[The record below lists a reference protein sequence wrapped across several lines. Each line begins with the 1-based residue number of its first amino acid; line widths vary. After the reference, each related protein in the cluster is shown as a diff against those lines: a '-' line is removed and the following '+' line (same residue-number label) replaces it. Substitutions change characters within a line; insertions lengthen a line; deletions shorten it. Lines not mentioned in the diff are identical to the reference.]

1 MAGLAFVTLAI
12 ALLACQDP
20 ILKWFTDGY
29 STMQILLLRGVVV
42 AVVAFVVLRADG
54 GFTELKTGRPWD
66 HLIRC
71 VLNVATIT
79 LFISAITRLPLADVM
94 ALVMVSPLFT
104 LALSTVVLRER
115 VGIRCWSACVIGF
128 FGVLVM
134 LRPSGGAFNLG
145 GLAAVGASLCYSGM
159 IIQTRRL
166 TTTEPT
172 GRMMA
177 YTAVAVLLVSAV
189 IAPFDWVTPQATDL
203 WVLFAA
209 GVAVGLGHYCLVQ
222 GYRLAAP
229 SVVAPID
236 YTALL
241 WGLLLG
247 WLIWDE
253 LPDTPT
259 LAGAALVASSGL
271 YVIQREAKLARSIN
285 TAATQS
291 AAC

>member
-12 ALLACQDP
+12 ALMACQDA
-20 ILKWFTDGY
+20 ILKWLTDGY

-42 AVVAFVVLRADG
+42 AVIAFVVLRADG
-54 GFTELKTGRPWD
+54 GLAELKTGRPWD

-79 LFISAITRLPLADVM
+79 LFISATARLPLADVM

-115 VGIRCWSACVIGF
+115 VGIRRWSACVIGF
-128 FGVLVM
+128 LGVLVM

-189 IAPFDWVTPQATDL
+189 IAPFDWVAPQATDL
-203 WVLFAA
+203 WLLFAA

-259 LAGAALVASSGL
+259 LAGAALVVSSGL
-271 YVIQREAKLARSIN
+271 YVIQREAKLARSTN